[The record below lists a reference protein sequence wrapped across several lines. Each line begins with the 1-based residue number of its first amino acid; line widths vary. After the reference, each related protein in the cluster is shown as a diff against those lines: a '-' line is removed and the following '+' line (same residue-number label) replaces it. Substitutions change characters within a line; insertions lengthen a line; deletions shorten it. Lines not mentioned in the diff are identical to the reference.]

1 MHWTRTAALV
11 LTAGMA
17 VAATACGSSTP
28 NATGSPSAGGKST
41 TTTVGSS
48 TTTTTAGSSTIAP
61 VSKPTAAGTFGTAPP
76 PITVPTGAPPTV
88 LESSDLITGSGAVSK
103 KGDSVEVQYVLDLY
117 ATDSQ
122 VQSSWTMMPFSFT
135 LVVGQ
140 VIAGW
145 DEGVVGMRVG
155 GRREL
160 IIPPALGYQS
170 EAQPGIPANSTL
182 VFVIDLLKVS

>member
-1 MHWTRTAALV
+1 
-11 LTAGMA
+11 
-17 VAATACGSSTP
+17 
-28 NATGSPSAGGKST
+28 
-41 TTTVGSS
+41 
-48 TTTTTAGSSTIAP
+48 
-61 VSKPTAAGTFGTAPP
+61 
-76 PITVPTGAPPTV
+76 
-88 LESSDLITGSGAVSK
+88 VSK

-135 LVVGQ
+135 LGVGQ